1 MFEGYLYTYT
11 GHPTCAL
18 SRESATAFCLNGLS
32 PPHAAP
38 SWRARGLARP
48 THTLFFMALEPIC
61 NLCCFPKSHPA
72 KHEQ

>member
-48 THTLFFMALEPIC
+48 THTLFFL
-61 NLCCFPKSHPA
+61 F
-72 KHEQ
+72 